1 MRWPALPL
9 LCMAAALAAVAM
21 PASAVGPAAVAKAD
35 RRLWTETLNSRNGF
49 DKASRA
55 SILTYASALQ
65 EMHKM
70 ADADMMAS
78 FKLGGSVVTQVAIN
92 AHVELKVV
100 KGDDGKLRFDIGT
113 PTTYVDII
121 DEAIEGSNQ
130 LSNAEFE
137 AIVSFALSRIVAVGS
152 GSVGAIPLPAV
163 GGVAVTTLDISQQH
177 GYLIVDG
184 EVQ

>member
-1 MRWPALPL
+1 MR
-9 LCMAAALAAVAM
+9 LCAR
-21 PASAVGPAAVAKAD
+21 ASY
-35 RRLWTETLNSRNGF
+35 S
-49 DKASRA
+49 SRA
-55 SILTYASALQ
+55 ERPFTIRST
-65 EMHKM
+65 
-70 ADADMMAS
+70 
-78 FKLGGSVVTQVAIN
+78 
-92 AHVELKVV
+92 
-100 KGDDGKLRFDIGT
+100 RDIGT

-137 AIVSFALSRIVAVGS
+137 AIASFALSRIVAVGS

-163 GGVAVTTLDISQQH
+163 GGVAVTTLEIEQQH